1 MQYLV
6 MDLRQRFLGTIDR
19 TTSIAVG
26 DVFQTNDT
34 KSYTVVRIE
43 ASRSPHKPI
52 KSLTVIAAV
61 PPKPVVEA
69 VTAS

>member
-19 TTSIAVG
+19 TSTIAVG

-43 ASRSPHKPI
+43 ASRSPHKPLQ
-52 KSLTVIAAV
+52 SLTVIAS
-61 PPKPVVEA
+61 PPKAA
-69 VTAS
+69 VS

>member
-19 TTSIAVG
+19 STTINVG
-26 DVFQTNDT
+26 EVFQTNDT

-43 ASRSPHKPI
+43 EARSPHKQI
-52 KSLTVIAAV
+52 KSLTVIATTQ
-61 PPKPVVEA
+61 PKAEVESA
-69 VTAS
+69 